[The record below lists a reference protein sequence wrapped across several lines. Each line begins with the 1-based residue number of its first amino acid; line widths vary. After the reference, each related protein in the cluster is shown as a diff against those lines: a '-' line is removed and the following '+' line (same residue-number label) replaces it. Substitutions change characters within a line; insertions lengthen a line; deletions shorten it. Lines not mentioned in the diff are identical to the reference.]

1 MSKYMLTDDNAINKV
16 NPFVQRDFSLPGAI
30 GETRKFKE
38 YTPTDETET
47 EANLFNDNTFI
58 CKYGITS
65 GDKVVDTCRPS
76 SQKCPLSRPLIPGRN
91 IDLGEG
97 NVGENKVVYN
107 NYVELAPYKMIK
119 WKKIKDHDT
128 YLLVII
134 ILILLLSYLKQ

>member
-1 MSKYMLTDDNAINKV
+1 MSKYMLADDNAINKV

-38 YTPTDETET
+38 YTPTDET

-97 NVGENKVVYN
+97 NLGENKVHT
-107 NYVELAPYKMIK
+107 YVSPYKIK
-119 WKKIKDHDT
+119 RKRDT
-128 YLLVII
+128 SESYLLLI
-134 ILILLLSYLKQ
+134 ILIILLLSFLKQ

>member
-1 MSKYMLTDDNAINKV
+1 MSKYMLADDNAINKV

-65 GDKVVDTCRPS
+65 CLLYTSPSPRDATLSRMPS
-76 SQKCPLSRPLIPGRN
+76 S
-91 IDLGEG
+91 
-97 NVGENKVVYN
+97 
-107 NYVELAPYKMIK
+107 A
-119 WKKIKDHDT
+119 
-128 YLLVII
+128 
-134 ILILLLSYLKQ
+134 